1 MLHSEQIQKK
11 INLYG
16 VTFMTDKQFNSELEY
31 QIRIN
36 IMKKLLK
43 EQIINDQEF
52 KKIDTM
58 LLNEYDPIFSS
69 LKP

>member
-1 MLHSEQIQKK
+1 
-11 INLYG
+11 
-16 VTFMTDKQFNSELEY
+16 MTDKQFNSELEY

-43 EQIINDQEF
+43 EQIIHYHEF

-58 LLNEYDPIFSS
+58 LLNEYNPVFSS

>member
-1 MLHSEQIQKK
+1 
-11 INLYG
+11 
-16 VTFMTDKQFNSELEY
+16 MTDKQFNSELEY

-43 EQIINDQEF
+43 EQIINDHEF

-58 LLNEYDPIFSS
+58 LLKEYQPIFSS

>member
-1 MLHSEQIQKK
+1 
-11 INLYG
+11 
-16 VTFMTDKQFNSELEY
+16 MTDKQFNSELEY

-36 IMKKLLK
+36 IMRKLLK
-43 EQIINDQEF
+43 EQIINDHEF

-58 LLNEYDPIFSS
+58 LLNEYAPVFSS

>member
-1 MLHSEQIQKK
+1 
-11 INLYG
+11 
-16 VTFMTDKQFNSELEY
+16 MTDKQFNSELEY

-36 IMKKLLK
+36 IMKKFLK
-43 EQIINDQEF
+43 EQIITDHEF

-58 LLNEYDPIFSS
+58 LLNEYAPVFSS

>member
-1 MLHSEQIQKK
+1 
-11 INLYG
+11 
-16 VTFMTDKQFNSELEY
+16 MTDKQFNSELEY

-36 IMKKLLK
+36 IMKTLLK

-58 LLNEYDPIFSS
+58 LLNEYNPVFSS

>member
-1 MLHSEQIQKK
+1 
-11 INLYG
+11 
-16 VTFMTDKQFNSELEY
+16 MTDKQFNSELEY

-36 IMKKLLK
+36 IMKKLLR
-43 EQIINDQEF
+43 EQIINDHEF

-58 LLNEYDPIFSS
+58 LLHEYDPIFSS